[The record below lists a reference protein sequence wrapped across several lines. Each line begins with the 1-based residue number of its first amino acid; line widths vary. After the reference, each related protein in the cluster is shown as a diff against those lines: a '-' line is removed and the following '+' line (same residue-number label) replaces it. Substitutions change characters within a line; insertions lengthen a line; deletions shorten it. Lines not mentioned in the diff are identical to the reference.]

1 MGAPFPWRERL
12 WGFRQVGLLPPPIL
26 RKNEGL
32 GHFLSPVRSLLLLL
46 CEVWDPLATDA
57 SVGIFWGWRGE
68 EGVG

>member
-1 MGAPFPWRERL
+1 MKAWGHLL
-12 WGFRQVGLLPPPIL
+12 WPVGLLL
-26 RKNEGL
+26 M
-32 GHFLSPVRSLLLLL
+32 LL